1 MKRRSW
7 TSVRNGKDS
16 AGAGQSSSTES
27 AGSATR
33 CGLRSDRPFVPRPCS
48 TPVFHARVPRP
59 CSTPVFHAR
68 SRPDRTGFGAPSP
81 CELVHPQKTNPCT
94 GRSAQPNRVEAP
106 DQTLPP
112 DGNEQA
118 QSGRQQPSLYK
129 VDRKCTPRNRPITF
143 GSCGGSSAAGIRCK
157 WVAGYSLLAPLREHG
172 KGHRHGIRLIG
183 GPLPHKQKRGTEP
196 RFSTLVPDAWQLQ
209 PVALPARSIQPAM
222 RRAVLF

>member
-27 AGSATR
+27 ARSATR
-33 CGLRSDRPFVPRPCS
+33 CGLRSDRPF
-48 TPVFHARVPRP
+48 VPRP

-157 WVAGYSLLAPLREHG
+157 GVGGYSLRAP
-172 KGHRHGIRLIG
+172 
-183 GPLPHKQKRGTEP
+183 
-196 RFSTLVPDAWQLQ
+196 QLDEQ
-209 PVALPARSIQPAM
+209 QARSGSA
-222 RRAVLF
+222 